1 MSLLLNYILKKG
13 NKMGNS
19 FGCAAAILGFIML
32 IPVTAVVVYLGTML
46 IDFLLGTS
54 LLPLLNT
61 AIDSLR

>member
-1 MSLLLNYILKKG
+1 
-13 NKMGNS
+13 MGNS
-19 FGCAAAILGFIML
+19 FGCAASILGFIML
-32 IPVTAVVVYLGTML
+32 MPVTAAVIYFGTML